1 LQDEPTE
8 QDYIIS
14 DCESDI
20 QIEDAE
26 ENEQNEE
33 AKAYQGTQG
42 DFKAEQSPNE
52 DYQMSVF
59 NQF

>member
-1 LQDEPTE
+1 MQEEPIK

-20 QIEDAE
+20 QIEEAE
-26 ENEQNEE
+26 DNDQEEE

-42 DFKAEQSPNE
+42 DFKVEQQSANE

-59 NQF
+59 N